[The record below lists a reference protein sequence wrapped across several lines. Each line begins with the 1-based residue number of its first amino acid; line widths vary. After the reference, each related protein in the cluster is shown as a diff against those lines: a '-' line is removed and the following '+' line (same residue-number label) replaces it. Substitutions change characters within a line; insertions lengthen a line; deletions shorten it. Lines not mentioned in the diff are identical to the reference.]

1 VLALVWLSKA
11 HHLGQRGFVLFT
23 ISEFF
28 LGEELQMEFNAMI
41 QKSNRVKPFLL
52 LMKKKHLA
60 NNKGAIPVLILI
72 IITIVAVLGVGTIG
86 FLLGKGYSFSIG
98 IAIGIGLIIILP
110 NLDRIIRWFKS
121 VKGEI
126 KK

>member
-1 VLALVWLSKA
+1 MN
-11 HHLGQRGFVLFT
+11 F
-23 ISEFF
+23 IST
-28 LGEELQMEFNAMI
+28 I
-41 QKSNRVKPFLL
+41 QKSNGFKFFSFLL
-52 LMKKKHLA
+52 KKKCLS
-60 NNKGAIPVLILI
+60 NNQGVIPVTILVI
-72 IITIVAVLGVGTIG
+72 LTIVALLGAGAIG

-98 IAIGIGLIIILP
+98 IAIGIGLVIILP

>member
-1 VLALVWLSKA
+1 MNS
-11 HHLGQRGFVLFT
+11 
-23 ISEFF
+23 IST
-28 LGEELQMEFNAMI
+28 I
-41 QKSNRVKPFLL
+41 QKSNGLKFCSVLL
-52 LMKKKHLA
+52 KKKCLS
-60 NNKGAIPVLILI
+60 NNKGVIPVTILVI
-72 IITIVAVLGVGTIG
+72 LTIVALLGAGAIG

-98 IAIGIGLIIILP
+98 IAIGIGLVIILP